1 MMDDRAQAGW
11 MRAREGRIIAGVC
24 AGFAR
29 ERGVSP
35 WLVRAIM
42 LVALLATAGL
52 VVIAYVIV
60 AAILPVEPAAGEPE

>member
-1 MMDDRAQAGW
+1 MMEERAGPGW

-42 LVALLATAGL
+42 LVALFATAGL

-60 AAILPVEPAAGEPE
+60 AALLPVEPVARERE